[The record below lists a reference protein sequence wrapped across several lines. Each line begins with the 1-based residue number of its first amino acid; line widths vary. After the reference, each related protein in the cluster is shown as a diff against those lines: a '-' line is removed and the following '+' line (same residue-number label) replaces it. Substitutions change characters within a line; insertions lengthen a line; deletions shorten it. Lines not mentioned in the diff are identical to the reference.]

1 VKRVVEKRFL
11 SVASRV
17 AIMQSTDA
25 VDMLPTVRI
34 PGMVRIILPGGFP
47 NVRPNPGILSVWG
60 R

>member
-1 VKRVVEKRFL
+1 VVEKRFL